1 GHIDAP
7 IAVARNADTD
17 ELVLRS
23 HLPRELAGR
32 ESLEVNSAWLVD
44 VDAYGAVAFRVLPAL
59 RLGGTGTDKVLLRVS
74 GDFAP
79 REYNEANREQL
90 SSSLYRA
97 LVAEGLFDDEAQAL
111 LDTWELSYFKSVGM
125 RIFFLV
131 PRAWTDLYLPLS
143 VSKPAQITRVMVGRI
158 ELVTPQQGSNMQQI
172 AQMPAAEVTAEATRL
187 RDDYYGRIGTTSPEQ
202 FRQVNSGRQS
212 LEEYGISVPRSYQL
226 YLALGRFRNA
236 LLLHEVARRPTPA
249 LEAFIEVDVLV
260 SDGTVR
266 RFSRPRLD
274 TTSTHGTGC
283 TLSAAITAGLAH
295 GRPPERAVEDALDFV
310 HRAIAAA
317 PGLGHGHGPLN
328 HFVPAPP
335 RPPT

>member
-1 GHIDAP
+1 LRSHGTHTA
-7 IAVARNADTD
+7 

-32 ESLEVNSAWLVD
+32 ESLEVKSAWLVD

-90 SSSLYRA
+90 RSSLHRA
-97 LVAEGLFDDEAQAL
+97 LAAEGLFDDEAQAL
-111 LDTWELSYFKSVGM
+111 LDTWELSYFKSAGM

-131 PRAWTDLYLPLS
+131 PRAWTDLYLALS
-143 VSKPAQITRVMVGRI
+143 VSRPAQITRVMVGRI
-158 ELVTPQQGSNMQQI
+158 ELVTPQQRSNLQQI

-187 RDDYYGRIGTTSPEQ
+187 RDDYGRIGTTSPEQ
-202 FRQVNSGRQS
+202 LRQVNSGRQS

-236 LLLHEVARRPTPA
+236 LLLDEVARRPTPA
-249 LEAFIEVDVLV
+249 LEAFIYAHGLQGYRPAETSV
-260 SDGTVR
+260 TAR
-266 RFSRPRLD
+266 RQSLFDPA
-274 TTSTHGTGC
+274 TST
-283 TLSAAITAGLAH
+283 
-295 GRPPERAVEDALDFV
+295 P
-310 HRAIAAA
+310 
-317 PGLGHGHGPLN
+317 
-328 HFVPAPP
+328 
-335 RPPT
+335 